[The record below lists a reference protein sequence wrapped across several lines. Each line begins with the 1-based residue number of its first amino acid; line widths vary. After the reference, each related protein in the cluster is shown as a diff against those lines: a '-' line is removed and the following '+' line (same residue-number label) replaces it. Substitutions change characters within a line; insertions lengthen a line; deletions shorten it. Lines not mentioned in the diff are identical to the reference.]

1 MNIPLTRGF
10 FLSLFVLIGSLLAL
24 HQKESA
30 FKKTSSYRHQSDRL
44 QAVQTFADL
53 LLEHGRDT
61 YRDQHTPL
69 FVDGL
74 RVADLTA
81 ATWVHEGNTWIP
93 SNLANQQN
101 LLRTL
106 VGLSN
111 LTGDDKYK
119 LAAGSALSYGFENLQ
134 HPNGLLYWG
143 GHRFLDLASGE
154 HVGEGYRHEFKF
166 TLPYYELMHE
176 VNPIATER
184 FIRAFWN
191 AHVMD
196 WSNLDMN
203 RHGDYEDTMGDLWNN
218 KFIKGTP
225 FFEGDGL
232 TFINAGTDLIYAGL
246 MLYDFTGEQG
256 AYDWSMRL
264 AGQYVQARHPK
275 TGLGVYQYSK
285 PIRRDTPPA
294 TGPLP
299 TTSNYG
305 DRAENQ
311 FAAEFGD
318 VALEGYMLR
327 NPGAIYGNNAIIQLQ
342 MAEKLGNK
350 GTDLLEW
357 TISGMKAW
365 AKYGYDPKK
374 NLAKPIWA
382 DGTDLTDYAIKR
394 DGYFGKDGTVFSSA
408 TVPTLLFWSYALA
421 YRLSGD
427 AELWAAFRQMAIGYG
442 LGDVGES
449 PGQGME
455 LAHDASFSDPMV
467 IFALLEVSQIT
478 DHQGYLDL
486 AVLIG
491 DNILKQRIHNGLFV
505 PSKSHSFAS
514 VNAIEPLALLSLE
527 AMVQGDLT
535 LVPKYNGGSG
545 YFHGPH
551 DGFGRTTDR
560 VVLWDAKE

>member
-1 MNIPLTRGF
+1 MNVTLTRVF
-10 FLSLFVLIGSLLAL
+10 FLSLIVLIGSLLAL
-24 HQKESA
+24 HQKEPS
-30 FKKTSSYRHQSDRL
+30 FKTKGLHQQPSERL
-44 QAVQTFADL
+44 QAVREYADL
-53 LLEHGRDT
+53 LLEYGRDT
-61 YRDQHTPL
+61 YRDKHTPL

-74 RVADLTA
+74 RVADLTPA
-81 ATWVHEGNTWIP
+81 AWIHEGKTWIP

-101 LLRTL
+101 LFRTL
-106 VGLSN
+106 VGLTN
-111 LTGDDKYK
+111 LTREDKYK
-119 LAAGSALSYGFENLQ
+119 LAAEAATDYGFDHLR
-134 HPNGLLYWG
+134 HPNGLFYWG

-166 TLPYYELMHE
+166 TLPYYELMHK
-176 VNPIATER
+176 VNPKVTEQ

-203 RHGDYEDTMGDLWNN
+203 RHGNYDDTAGKLWSNT
-218 KFIKGTP
+218 FVEGPP

-246 MLYDFTGEQG
+246 MLYHFTGEQG

-285 PIRRDTPPA
+285 PIRKDTPPA
-294 TGPLP
+294 SGPLP

-311 FAAEFGD
+311 FGAEFGD

-342 MAEKLGNK
+342 LAEQLGNK
-350 GTDLLEW
+350 GTELLEW
-357 TISGMKAW
+357 TIAGMKAW
-365 AKYGYDPKK
+365 AKYGYDSEK
-374 NLAKPIWA
+374 NKAKPIWA

-394 DGYFGKDGTVFSSA
+394 DGYFGKEGTVLAASP
-408 TVPTLLFWSYALA
+408 VPMLLLWSYALG

-427 AELWAAFRQMAIGYG
+427 AELWATFRQMAMGYG
-442 LGDVGES
+442 LGDMGES
-449 PGQGME
+449 PGKRLEINQN
-455 LAHDASFSDPMV
+455 ASLSDPMA
-467 IFALLEVSQIT
+467 IFALLEICKVT
-478 DHQGYLDL
+478 DDSAYKDL
-486 AVLIG
+486 AVRLG
-491 DNILKQRIHNGLFV
+491 DNILEDRFHSSLFV
-505 PSKSHSFAS
+505 PSKSNKYAS

-527 AMVQGDLT
+527 AMVLGDPT
-535 LVPKYNGGSG
+535 LVPMYNGGSG

-551 DGFGRTTDR
+551 DGYGRTTDR
-560 VVLWDAKE
+560 VVLWDATE

>member
-10 FLSLFVLIGSLLAL
+10 FLSLIVLVGSLLAL
-24 HQKESA
+24 HQKEVTI
-30 FKKTSSYRHQSDRL
+30 KKKYPHQSESKRI
-44 QAVQTFADL
+44 QAVREYADL
-53 LLEHGRDT
+53 LMAHGRDT

-74 RVADLTA
+74 RVADLSA

-101 LLRTL
+101 LFRTL

-111 LTGDDKYK
+111 LTGNDKYR
-119 LAAGSALSYGFENLQ
+119 LAAADALSYGFENLQ

-166 TLPYYELMHE
+166 TLPYYEFMYE
-176 VNPIATER
+176 VNPTATTR

-203 RHGDYEDTMGDLWNN
+203 RHGNYEDTMGDLWNHR
-218 KFIKGTP
+218 FEKGAP

-246 MLYDFTGEQG
+246 KLYGFTGEQG

-264 AGQYVQARHPK
+264 AKQYVQARHPK

-285 PIRRDTPPA
+285 PIRKNTPPA

-311 FAAEFGD
+311 FGAEFGD

-342 MAEKLGNK
+342 LAEKLGNE

-357 TISGMKAW
+357 TIAGMKAW
-365 AKYGYDPKK
+365 ASHGYDPEK
-374 NLAKPIWA
+374 NEAKPIWA
-382 DGTDLTDYAIKR
+382 DGTDLSDYTIKR
-394 DGYFGKDGTVFSSA
+394 DGYFGKEGTVFSS
-408 TVPTLLFWSYALA
+408 TPVPMLLLWSYALG

-427 AELWAAFRQMAIGYG
+427 PELWATFRQMAMGYG
-442 LGDVGES
+442 LGDMGES
-449 PGQGME
+449 PGKGLEIVQN
-455 LAHDASFSDPMV
+455 ASLSDPMA
-467 IFALLEVSQIT
+467 IFALLEICKVS
-478 DHQGYLDL
+478 DESAYKDL
-486 AVLIG
+486 AVRLG
-491 DNILKQRIHNGLFV
+491 DNILEDRYHNSLFV
-505 PSKSHSFAS
+505 PSKSHKYAS

-527 AMVQGDLT
+527 AMVQGDPS
-535 LVPKYNGGSG
+535 LVPVNNGGSG

-560 VVLWDAKE
+560 VVLWDARE

>member
-10 FLSLFVLIGSLLAL
+10 LLSLIVLVGSLLAL
-24 HQKESA
+24 HQKELTI
-30 FKKTSSYRHQSDRL
+30 KKTSPNQPESKRL
-44 QAVQTFADL
+44 QAVREYADL
-53 LLEHGRDT
+53 VLEHGRDT

-101 LLRTL
+101 LFRTL

-119 LAAGSALSYGFENLQ
+119 LAGEAALNYGFENLQ

-176 VNPIATER
+176 VDPTATDR

-246 MLYDFTGEQG
+246 MLYGFTGEQG

-285 PIRRDTPPA
+285 PIRKDTPPA

-342 MAEKLGNK
+342 MAEKLGDK
-350 GTDLLEW
+350 GAELLEW
-357 TISGMKAW
+357 TITGMKAW
-365 AKYGYDPKK
+365 AKYGYDPER

-382 DGTDLTDYAIKR
+382 DGTDLTDYSIKR
-394 DGYFGKDGTVFSSA
+394 DGYFGKKGTVLSS
-408 TVPTLLFWSYALA
+408 TSVPTLLLWSYALA

-427 AELWAAFRQMAIGYG
+427 PELWASFRQMAMGYG
-442 LGDVGES
+442 LGDMGES

-455 LAHDASFSDPMV
+455 IIQNASLSDPMA
-467 IFALLEVSQIT
+467 IFALLEICKVT
-478 DHQGYLDL
+478 DDTAYKDL
-486 AVLIG
+486 AVRLG
-491 DNILKQRIHNGLFV
+491 DNILDNRFHNSLFV
-505 PSKSHSFAS
+505 PSKSNRYAS

-527 AMVQGDLT
+527 AMIQGDLS
-535 LVPKYNGGSG
+535 LVPTYNGGSG

-560 VVLWDAKE
+560 TVLWDAKD

>member
-10 FLSLFVLIGSLLAL
+10 FLSLIVLVGSLLAL
-24 HQKESA
+24 HQKEMTI
-30 FKKTSSYRHQSDRL
+30 KKTSPNLSDSKRL
-44 QAVQTFADL
+44 QAVMEYADL
-53 LLEHGRDT
+53 LLNHGRDT

-74 RVADLTA
+74 RVADLSA

-101 LLRTL
+101 LFRTL
-106 VGLSN
+106 VGLTN
-111 LTGDDKYK
+111 LTGNDKYR
-119 LAAGSALSYGFENLQ
+119 LAAADALSYGFENLQ

-166 TLPYYELMHE
+166 TLPFYEFMYE
-176 VNPIATER
+176 VNPTATTQ

-203 RHGDYEDTMGDLWNN
+203 RHGNYEDTMGDLWDHR
-218 KFIKGTP
+218 FEKGAP

-246 MLYDFTGEQG
+246 KLYDFTGEQG

-264 AGQYVQARHPK
+264 AKQYVQARHPK

-285 PIRRDTPPA
+285 PIRKNAPPA

-311 FAAEFGD
+311 FGAEFGD

-342 MAEKLGNK
+342 LAEQLGNK
-350 GTDLLEW
+350 GTDLLAW

-365 AKYGYDPKK
+365 ARYGYDPEK

-382 DGTDLTDYAIKR
+382 DGTDLSGHEIKR
-394 DGYFGKDGTVFSSA
+394 DGYFGKKGTVFSSTPA
-408 TVPTLLFWSYALA
+408 PMLLLWSYALG

-427 AELWAAFRQMAIGYG
+427 PALWVAFRQMALGHG
-442 LGDVGES
+442 LGDLGET
-449 PGQGME
+449 PGVAMKINQK
-455 LAHDASFSDPMV
+455 ASISDPLA
-467 IFALLEVSQIT
+467 IFALLEVCQVSNNQE
-478 DHQGYLDL
+478 YRDL
-486 AVLIG
+486 AVHLG
-491 DNILKQRIHNGLFV
+491 DNILQQRFHKGLFT
-505 PSKSHSFAS
+505 PSKSHIFAS

-527 AMVQGDLT
+527 AMLEGKQS
-535 LVPKYNGGSG
+535 LVPTYNGGSG

-551 DGFGRTTDR
+551 DGYGRTTDR